1 MNTSAIGGVARRALA
16 SALLIAALPA
26 FAAEKTFAP
35 DTYHTHLGFRAKTVL
50 FGVDGAFK
58 SYKADIKG
66 DPDTYNPASIT
77 FEIDVASISTG
88 IEARDNHLKS
98 ADFFDAAKY
107 PKITFTSNKAW
118 KEGDKVMVA
127 GTLTMHGVSKA
138 MTLTFDPA
146 FGKNG
151 AGADTWSYESAFKIS
166 RKDFGVGTADIGAKI
181 SLKDDVDLDIML
193 VGFFH

>member
-1 MNTSAIGGVARRALA
+1 MRRALA
-16 SALLIAALPA
+16 SLLLITALPA
-26 FAAEKTFAP
+26 FAPLSAADKVFTP
-35 DTYHTHLGFRAKTVL
+35 DTYHTHLGFKAKTVL

-58 SYKADIKG
+58 SYKVDIKG
-66 DPDTYNPASIT
+66 DPDTLNPAFVT
-77 FEIDVASISTG
+77 LEIEVASIDTG

-98 ADFFDAAKY
+98 PDFFDAAKY

-118 KEGDKVMVA
+118 KEGGQVMVA

-151 AGADTWSYESAFKIS
+151 AGTDTWSYETEFKLN
-166 RKDFGVGTADIGAKI
+166 RKDFGLGSADIGAKI
-181 SLKDDVDLDIML
+181 SLKDEVNIDVML